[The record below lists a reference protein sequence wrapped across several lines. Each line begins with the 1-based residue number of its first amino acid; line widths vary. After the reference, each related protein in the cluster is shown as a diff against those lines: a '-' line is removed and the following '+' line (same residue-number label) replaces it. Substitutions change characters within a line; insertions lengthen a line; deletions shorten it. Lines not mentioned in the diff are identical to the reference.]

1 MDQNFAQLA
10 VPRLWALE
18 DEVVAAWHAALGRAR
33 VLQSIDTDR
42 QLRQEWRF
50 LVSRMAAGRLGN
62 DEEIRARG
70 GWHTGGLG
78 CDVAAVRL
86 GFAAI
91 RDVTLNALANDAS
104 LTVAQRLELVRS
116 CAAFLHDYAML
127 YAEGAT
133 HARPQ
138 QRLVAR
144 SIGG

>member
-18 DEVVAAWHAALGRAR
+18 DEVLIAWRAALGRAR
-33 VLQSIDTDR
+33 VLQSIDIDR

-91 RDVTLNALANDAS
+91 GMIEADLQLPAEPLVEEFACFRD
-104 LTVAQRLELVRS
+104 
-116 CAAFLHDYAML
+116 
-127 YAEGAT
+127 G
-133 HARPQ
+133 
-138 QRLVAR
+138 
-144 SIGG
+144 